1 MAVPVAI
8 SVPITFKVREPCSN
22 PVMIQWLNSLGGFS
36 QWMFERK
43 QGVNIQSELGDIYEQ
58 FFFDIETTNRVL
70 RQRDSR
76 YTHSWTLTADDLT
89 KDELLALF
97 ELKVSE
103 AVYIMRQDG
112 EVLGVIAEGLSTLYN
127 RFSKTHIFTVQ
138 INFPRD
144 FNPEKWLSDGE

>member
-1 MAVPVAI
+1 
-8 SVPITFKVREPCSN
+8 
-22 PVMIQWLNSLGGFS
+22 
-36 QWMFERK
+36 MFE
-43 QGVNIQSELGDIYEQ
+43 E
-58 FFFDIETTNRVL
+58 FFFDIETPNRVL

-144 FNPEKWLSDGE
+144 FSPEKWLNDI